1 MSLLDQVVGALA
13 GGASDGQ
20 GNLLQT
26 VMQLVNNPQTGGL
39 NGLIQSF
46 QQGGL
51 GDIVNSWVSNGQNLP
66 ISAEQIQSVLG
77 GSGLQD
83 LAAKLGISPAQASGS
98 LAEMLPQ
105 MVDKMTPNGEVPQG
119 GDLLS
124 QGMDLLKKGGLFS

>member
-1 MSLLDQVVGALA
+1 MSLFDQVVGALST
-13 GGASDGQ
+13 GESGGQ

-26 VMQLVNNPQTGGL
+26 VMHLINNPQTGGL
-39 NGLIQSF
+39 QGLIQSF

-51 GDIVNSWVSNGQNLP
+51 GDIVNSWVSSGQNLP

-77 GSGLQD
+77 GSGLQE

-105 MVDKMTPNGEVPQG
+105 IVDKMTPNGEVPQG
-119 GDLLS
+119 GDLLA

>member
-1 MSLLDQVVGALA
+1 MSLFDQVVGALSA
-13 GGASDGQ
+13 GESGGQ

-26 VMQLVNNPQTGGL
+26 VMHLINNPQTGGL
-39 NGLIQSF
+39 QGLIQAF

-51 GDIVNSWVSNGQNLP
+51 GDIVNSWVSSGQNLP

-77 GSGLQD
+77 GSGLQE

-105 MVDKMTPNGEVPQG
+105 IVDKMTPNGEVPQG
-119 GDLLS
+119 GDLLA